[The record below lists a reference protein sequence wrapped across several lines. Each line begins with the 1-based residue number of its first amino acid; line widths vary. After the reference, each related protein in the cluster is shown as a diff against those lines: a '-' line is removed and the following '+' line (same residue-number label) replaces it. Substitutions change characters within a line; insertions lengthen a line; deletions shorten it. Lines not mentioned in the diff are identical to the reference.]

1 VKPRARLLLRFVAVA
16 LAAAALL
23 PLLGVDPA
31 VLSALLDVDFLLV
44 TGTVGLTMLGTGGT
58 VLASR
63 TARSLPVLWVRVG
76 VALSRSDP
84 GTLVSP

>member
-1 VKPRARLLLRFVAVA
+1 VKLPARPVLRLVVAA

-31 VLSALLDVDFLLV
+31 VLAVLLDLDFLMV
-44 TGTVGLTMLGTGGT
+44 AGTVGLTMLGTDAT
-58 VLASR
+58 VLGSR
-63 TARSLPVLWVRVG
+63 IARSLPVLWVRVG
-76 VALSRSDP
+76 VSLTRSDP